1 MSVLRSPL
9 SLAGLALVVS
19 LVVLALLAP
28 LIAPYDPRAVAG
40 ESYAAPS
47 WSHLLGTN
55 DQGQDL
61 LSRLIWGARASLVVA
76 VTAASL
82 AVAIGVAVGA
92 AAAFVGG
99 IFEVAAMR
107 LVDIFLALP
116 QLPLLVLVAAFAGAS
131 RVSVVVVIGVLF
143 WPPAARIVR
152 SQTLSL
158 RQRGFVQAAQGFGGG
173 LPYLLRQHLVP
184 ALGPVLVALFVAFA
198 SNAILL
204 DASLAF
210 LGLSDPEGVSW
221 GLMLND
227 ALAEPGLYFTSDW
240 VWWVLPAGLA
250 ITLAVIGFS
259 FLGVG
264 LETTL
269 NPRVNRGGAS

>member
-1 MSVLRSPL
+1 VSALRSPL
-9 SLAGLALVVS
+9 GFAGAALVLL
-19 LVVLALLAP
+19 LVAIALLAP
-28 LIAPYDPRAVAG
+28 VLAPYDPRAVAG
-40 ESYAAPS
+40 ESYAGPS

-61 LSRLIWGARASLVVA
+61 LSRLIWGARSSLTVA
-76 VTAASL
+76 VAAGGL
-82 AVAIGVAVGA
+82 AVAVGVVVGA
-92 AAAFVGG
+92 AAALLGG
-99 IFEVAAMR
+99 VFDVVAMR

-131 RVSVVVVIGVLF
+131 RLSVVVVIGALF

-158 RQRGFVQAAQGFGGG
+158 RQRGFVQAARGFGGG
-173 LPYLLRQHLVP
+173 LAYLLRRHLVP

-210 LGLSDPEGVSW
+210 LGLSDPTGVSW

-227 ALAEPGLYFTSDW
+227 ALGETGLYFTSEW
-240 VWWVLPAGLA
+240 VWWVLPAGFA
-250 ITLAVIGFS
+250 ITLAVLGFS
-259 FLGVG
+259 FLAVG
-264 LETTL
+264 FETTL
-269 NPRVNRGGAS
+269 NPRWGRGGAS